1 MIGAIEKNK
10 AVKLNKD
17 EAGVLYFYTGWSGNR
32 LGGIW
37 ATKGNKHVMV
47 ISRRKEFQVGM
58 NAFGW
63 RGMYT
68 LKNNNKKH
76 THHVQMCL

>member
-1 MIGAIEKNK
+1 MIGAIEKTK

-37 ATKGNKHVMV
+37 ATKGNKHRVPGGY
-47 ISRRKEFQVGM
+47 E
-58 NAFGW
+58 
-63 RGMYT
+63 
-68 LKNNNKKH
+68 
-76 THHVQMCL
+76 CLWWGGGCTP